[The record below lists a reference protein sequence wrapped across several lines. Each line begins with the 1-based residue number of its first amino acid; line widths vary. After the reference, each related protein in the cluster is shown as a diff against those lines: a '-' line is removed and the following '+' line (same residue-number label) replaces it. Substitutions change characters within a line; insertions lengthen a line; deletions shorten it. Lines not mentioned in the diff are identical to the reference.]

1 MVLLAYGE
9 DRDIDVKLTRELRV
23 DADLGDI
30 GERIVEQGSRRSV
43 PGNLGQWANSV
54 MGGIIEGSS

>member
-9 DRDIDVKLTRELRV
+9 DRDSDVKLTRELRV

-30 GERIVEQGSRRSV
+30 GERIVEQGSR
-43 PGNLGQWANSV
+43 
-54 MGGIIEGSS
+54 